1 MDDLLIIGPDQSII
15 EEIINKATMHLKLQY
30 LGLIKTFLGI
40 TYHINQSNKTIY
52 LEQSKYA
59 RNILSKYNIL
69 DNNIKPTKL
78 PYTQGIKL
86 TKLNIIA
93 TTQAI
98 YSY

>member
-1 MDDLLIIGPDQSII
+1 
-15 EEIINKATMHLKLQY
+15 MHLKLQY

-69 DNNIKPTKL
+69 DNNNIKLTKL

-86 TKLNIIA
+86 TKPNIIA